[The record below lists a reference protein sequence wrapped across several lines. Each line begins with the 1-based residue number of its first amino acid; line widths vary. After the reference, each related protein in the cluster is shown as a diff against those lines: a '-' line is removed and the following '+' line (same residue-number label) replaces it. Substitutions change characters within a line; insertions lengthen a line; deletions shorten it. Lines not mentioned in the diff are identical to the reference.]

1 MDIETRHS
9 ELRQRLDCLGFG
21 HPLPLSAIGIVSAIL
36 DDLIQTAEKLKLANQ
51 QIEQLYQEKA
61 AWELGVE
68 PYKCDNSR
76 LLAECNELHLE
87 LIKQQDKNILAN
99 TELRSRVRSLQA
111 EKKQLEEKCHLSESR
126 VRELQANGSDS
137 VKSRKDSVNK
147 QRKPFISTVRA
158 GATYQPG
165 SCCEQQQ
172 KAAQPGQPVT
182 HAGEMRCRC
191 PCNQVKQV
199 DALHEVER
207 LRVETQ
213 NQQGVIDALQKQI
226 DFRDREIHRLSVLFA
241 GGRPAA
247 ALAKDCCYRGVDV
260 LGQDVETL
268 QQEKLSLQQKLDEM
282 QTAHERLARK
292 LDKMS
297 EKNQQLD
304 KELRE
309 MENVALKVESEAN
322 LNILEQNRKSSD
334 LQIKLQQSQLRVN
347 DLESQLALYAT
358 RTAGQTQFGLTDS
371 SATSSSCP
379 SVGQLDVAL
388 QNALKQATEE
398 KRQLYKQLNE
408 LKDREHS
415 LLSDYEKLKSKY
427 AKLKQKY
434 AVQDLAHKTGMNA
447 VASVESQAEI
457 QSLKDQCG
465 ALESKLRKVKEERN
479 SYSSEADRQ
488 VRLVREL
495 KRESAEKDHELSQL
509 KSELDVQ
516 RKLSRP
522 PAKSVT
528 SGGSRLRTAESAASG
543 QSSLSIQA
551 AIHRVE
557 RERDEA
563 KFEVQRLTQ
572 ERDAVREKLKL
583 ATRSQQEELAKHEE
597 LIVGY
602 TAQIAKLESE
612 RRDLMLGRS
621 SSKSQV
627 QLLNEENR
635 ELQER
640 LKEVQASHSKLK
652 VSYSQLKIL
661 QEQTERSLTEHQ
673 NRLMSSETQLGST
686 EAKLQRVDS
695 AVEDVQKELGNLRS
709 EISVLRASNVALER
723 EKDKLLIE
731 LDKKTEKLFVIEE
744 ELSSLKSKRTELQST
759 IGRMQNKLDT
769 VSTDIIH
776 KESSLRSVATETD
789 TLKMQVATLR
799 RNNDNAATENGRLSN
814 DLTDA
819 IAELALTKRKL
830 KDSQQEVDGM
840 KTQLREYVQ
849 EIRRAEGLLLV
860 KERER
865 EEILKQYKS
874 LSEGAN
880 TLEASNQTLEM
891 ESSEAKKLLQEAE
904 DRIGTLEDL
913 MAQREQDICECE
925 RQINMLS
932 AKLAAVESEVDALR
946 EDNHALSLDL
956 EANKELC
963 QKLDLQKDKLNE
975 ELQEHSN
982 IREQLEREK
991 QTLLKELSLARTGDR
1006 AAVDGLQ
1013 ELLTA
1018 SRAEVEQQRV
1028 VLVQRTQEK
1037 DRIASENVLLQERL
1051 AEQQETARRSEALAS
1066 EYSVQLQELRRKLTD
1081 ERFALARSRADP
1093 SVDDHDVDD
1102 DDDTTRYST
1111 M

>member
-36 DDLIQTAEKLKLANQ
+36 DDLIQTAEKLKSANQ

-99 TELRSRVRSLQA
+99 TELRSRVRTLQA

-126 VRELQANGSDS
+126 VRELQANSGSDS

-165 SCCEQQQ
+165 SCCELQQ
-172 KAAQPGQPVT
+172 KASQPGQP
-182 HAGEMRCRC
+182 AGEMRCRC

-213 NQQGVIDALQKQI
+213 NQQGVIDALQHQI
-226 DFRDREIHRLSVLFA
+226 DFRDREIHRLSALFA

-260 LGQDVETL
+260 LGQDVDAL
-268 QQEKLSLQQKLDEM
+268 QQEKLSLQQKLDDAAA
-282 QTAHERLARK
+282 AHERMARK
-292 LDKMS
+292 LSKMS
-297 EKNQQLD
+297 ETNQRLE

-322 LNILEQNRKSSD
+322 LNILAENRKSSD

-347 DLESQLALYAT
+347 DLEALLAVQYTTQRQTTSQT
-358 RTAGQTQFGLTDS
+358 PFGQPDS

-379 SVGQLDVAL
+379 SVAVLDVAL

-408 LKDREHS
+408 LRDREHG
-415 LLSDYEKLKSKY
+415 LLADYEKLKSKY

-434 AVQDLAHKTGMNA
+434 AVQDLAHKTGLTA

-457 QSLKDQCG
+457 QSWKDQCG
-465 ALESKLRKVKEERN
+465 ALESKLRKVKAERD
-479 SYSSEADRQ
+479 SHSSEADRQ
-488 VRLVREL
+488 VRLVRDL
-495 KRESAEKDHELSQL
+495 KRESVEKDHELAQL
-509 KSELDVQ
+509 KSELELQ

-522 PAKSVT
+522 PTKS
-528 SGGSRLRTAESAASG
+528 GPSRLRTADSAASG

-563 KFEVQRLTQ
+563 KYEVQRLTQ

-597 LIVGY
+597 LIVGQ

-640 LKEVQASHSKLK
+640 LKEVTASHSKLK

-673 NRLMSSETQLGST
+673 SRLMSSETQLGST
-686 EAKLQRVDS
+686 EAKLHRVDS
-695 AVEDVQKELGNLRS
+695 AVEDVQNELGNLRS
-709 EISVLRASNVALER
+709 ELSVLRASNSALER

-731 LDKKTEKLFVIEE
+731 LDKKTEKLFVVEQ

-759 IGRMQNKLDT
+759 IGRMQHKLDT

-789 TLKMQVATLR
+789 TLKMKMATLQR
-799 RNNDNAATENGRLSN
+799 SNDNAATENGRLSN
-814 DLTDA
+814 ELTDA

-849 EIRRAEGLLLV
+849 EIRRAEELLLV

-904 DRIGTLEDL
+904 DHIGTLEDL
-913 MAQREQDICECE
+913 MAQREQDIRECE

-932 AKLAAVESEVDALR
+932 AKLAAAESEVDALR
-946 EDNHALSLDL
+946 EDNRALSLDL

-991 QTLLKELSLARTGDR
+991 QTMLKELSLARTGDR
-1006 AAVDGLQ
+1006 AAVGGLQ

-1037 DRIASENVLLQERL
+1037 DRLASENVLLQERL
-1051 AEQQETARRSEALAS
+1051 AEEQETARRSEALAS

-1081 ERFALARSRADP
+1081 ERFALARSRAA
-1093 SVDDHDVDD
+1093 DDHEVEDD